1 MSTNPNIAEPG
12 QGSPVPRVGDLV
24 VAQDGTLGAVER
36 VIATETSAP
45 AYLVVAVG
53 SRAWRKYP
61 IVPCALVTGID
72 RARRSV
78 HIRGRR
84 RSLGR
89 LPESIPLV
97 L

>member
-1 MSTNPNIAEPG
+1 MNTSPNVADRV
-12 QGSPVPRVGDLV
+12 SSASAARVGDVV

-36 VIATETSAP
+36 VIVTETSAP

-53 SRAWRKYP
+53 SRIRRRYP
-61 IVPCALVTGID
+61 IVPCALVMGID
-72 RARRSV
+72 RARRRV

>member
-1 MSTNPNIAEPG
+1 MHTYRSAAEGERIPW
-12 QGSPVPRVGDLV
+12 VACIGDVV
-24 VAQDGTLGAVER
+24 VAQDGTLGAVDR
-36 VIATETSAP
+36 IIADEASTP

-53 SRAWRKYP
+53 PRLRRTYP
-61 IVPCALVTGID
+61 IVPCTLVTGID
-72 RARRSV
+72 RARQRI